1 MQGYDSVA
9 MNVDI
14 EIGGSDQTFNMLVG
28 RALLRDLN
36 GKEKF
41 VITLPLLEGTDSRKM
56 SKSFN
61 NSIDLTETPNDMYGK
76 VMSLKMI

>member
-36 GKEKF
+36 GK
-41 VITLPLLEGTDSRKM
+41 
-56 SKSFN
+56 
-61 NSIDLTETPNDMYGK
+61 GK
-76 VMSLKMI
+76 IRYHPAVT